1 MNVNEY
7 EKQFDEILDGKNT
20 AYPYD
25 NEEYIN
31 YVKLNKAR
39 MKRWSKVGKIAP
51 DLAETLSKIQD
62 TQNWILITEPWC
74 GDAAHSH
81 EFIKKLAELNPK
93 ISLTVRNRDTP
104 DSEIDQYL
112 TNGGK
117 SIPKLI
123 VRDVNGE
130 DLFDW
135 GPRPKTAQELY
146 MSQRADT
153 SLSDEDKKRALQ
165 SWYNKDKG
173 TTIQQELNVLLKELD
188 FGHFG
193 N

>member
-25 NEEYIN
+25 AEEYIN

-51 DLAETLSKIQD
+51 DLATTLKNIQQ

-81 EFIKKLAELNPK
+81 EFIKKIAALNPK
-93 ISLTVRNRDTP
+93 INLTVRNRDTP

-123 VRDVNGE
+123 VRDADGQ

-135 GPRPKTAQELY
+135 GPRPKEAQELY
-146 MSQRADT
+146 MSQRTDT

-173 TTIQQELNVLLKELD
+173 TTIQQELSQLLEKQ
-188 FGHFG
+188 
-193 N
+193 NQ

>member
-7 EKQFDEILDGKNT
+7 EEQFDEILDGKNT

-25 NEEYIN
+25 SDEYIN
-31 YVKLNKAR
+31 YVKLNKTR
-39 MKRWSKVGKIAP
+39 IKRWSKVGKIAP
-51 DLAETLSKIQD
+51 DLAETIKNIQH

-81 EFIKKLAELNPK
+81 EFIVKAAALNPK
-93 ISLTVRNRDTP
+93 INLTVRNRDTP
-104 DSEIDQYL
+104 DSEIDKYL

-123 VRDVNGE
+123 VRDANGQ

-135 GPRPKTAQELY
+135 GPRPKAAQKLY
-146 MSQRADT
+146 LTQRADT
-153 SLSDEDKKRALQ
+153 SMNEEDKKKNLQ

-173 TTIQQELNVLLKELD
+173 TTIQQELNKLLKEQI
-188 FGHFG
+188 
-193 N
+193 